1 MTTIQEYGILC
12 LMLKKELQPE
22 KVRKINCPKCGE
34 LQVKVYPWS
43 NLTIGPGVTIPP
55 CKKCLNKLIK
65 SGLAR

>member
-1 MTTIQEYGILC
+1 
-12 LMLKKELQPE
+12 MLKKELQPE